1 MSLVIWCTDLVKFL
15 FILFWFLWVF
25 SWWYY
30 KIQSFFYNFSLL
42 IFIVFCHCELKTN
55 FICHKCQGWRL
66 SVLYFL
72 IYFVSFALQLRPS
85 ILIIYWLLGKYH
97 RNNQVT
103 KVAWLYI
110 KTNLILTWNF
120 LLFFNYIKSI
130 NGWIVL
136 QFYA

>member
-1 MSLVIWCTDLVKFL
+1 M
-15 FILFWFLWVF
+15 
-25 SWWYY
+25 
-30 KIQSFFYNFSLL
+30 L

-136 QFYA
+136 QFCPWRYKQFWLRKISYAWSLEFFNKPHIKWGFKIQ